1 MMTFKECLRYIKSDL
16 AMFPKKNFGGIKYFF
31 SNASFKLTIW
41 LRIGHYLRQ
50 KRGLIFKLLYGMV
63 FLIHKHNQYLTGIQ
77 IRLETKVGEG
87 LRFQHFS
94 GIVINEAAVIG
105 HHCLIFHGVT
115 IGAASSGIPRIGN
128 HVILSSGCKVI
139 GGVHIGD
146 NVIIGANAVVTHDI
160 PDNSIAVGIPA
171 KVIGQNNSK
180 KMADYYRH

>member
-1 MMTFKECLRYIKSDL
+1 
-16 AMFPKKNFGGIKYFF
+16 
-31 SNASFKLTIW
+31 
-41 LRIGHYLRQ
+41 
-50 KRGLIFKLLYGMV
+50 MV

-180 KMADYYRH
+180 KMADYYCH